1 MIPDAETVRCVRRA
15 WPLLGTLVEAAVFL
29 PQADALAH
37 TTAAHQLDAAREAIM
52 RVERHLSRFLPDS
65 DVARFNAAAA
75 GSTVT
80 VDRSTATVLG
90 AAQQLCLLS
99 HGVFDPTCG
108 TAPDGWSLA
117 RRQLTKHAGDAVLDL
132 GGIAKGYAVDR
143 AVRALQHQGV
153 RSGWVNAGGD
163 LRVFGEATVPVLLRD
178 EVEGGTHHFATLGD
192 GAWASS
198 HFSADSHSVCWSAT
212 GTVRAHVSVAAPRC
226 LWADALTKVVAA
238 TGDACHPALQWFGAH
253 AWLH

>member
-1 MIPDAETVRCVRRA
+1 MMGDAQGRCVRRA

-29 PQADALAH
+29 PQEDPHAH
-37 TTAAHQLDAAREAIM
+37 SAAARQLDSARDAI
-52 RVERHLSRFLPDS
+52 RQVEQHLSRFLPDS
-65 DVARFNAAAA
+65 DIGRFNAAAA
-75 GSTVT
+75 GSVVT
-80 VDRSTATVLG
+80 LHRSTATVLS
-90 AAQQLCLLS
+90 AAQQLAVLS

-108 TAPDGWSLA
+108 SAPDGWSLA
-117 RRQLTKHAGDAVLDL
+117 RRQLTKHADQAQLDL

-178 EVEGGTHHFATLGD
+178 EVAGGAHHFATLGD

-198 HFSADSHSVCWSAT
+198 YFGAHSHSVCWSAA
-212 GTVRAHVSVAAPRC
+212 GAVQAHVSVAAPRC